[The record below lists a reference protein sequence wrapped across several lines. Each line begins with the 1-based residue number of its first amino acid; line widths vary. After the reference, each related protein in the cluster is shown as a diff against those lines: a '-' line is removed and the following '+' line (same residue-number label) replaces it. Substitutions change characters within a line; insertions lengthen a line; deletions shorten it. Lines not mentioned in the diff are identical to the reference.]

1 MARRYYVIQGQDD
14 LRKIAEKTYGDP
26 ELSKKLA
33 DYNGI
38 FDPTLLL
45 VGQSIE
51 TPSKRE
57 LLGRRRRTRAISTEL
72 TPPHGLEEVLATFG
86 DIRKYIKE
94 DGTLDEKWE
103 SEHLGRARLPFSIP
117 LSWDLSAAVRTL
129 YCHKKLTDIFVEV
142 FTTIEKEGLKDQVKT
157 YGGCYNYRQK
167 RKNTKLSTHSW
178 GIAID
183 LNPLS
188 RTAQWADITIVDNII
203 RCMPLLIEE
212 AKNLSGSD
220 PQNLQKIVDSFNN
233 KENLR
238 KMIEI
243 MGEYLRELAVKGIYI
258 PEAAKVFAEMK
269 EDE

>member
-1 MARRYYVIQGQDD
+1 MASRYYVIQGQDD
-14 LRKIAEKTYGDP
+14 LRKIAKKIYGDP

-38 FDPTLLL
+38 FDPRLIL

-51 TPSKRE
+51 IPSKRD
-57 LLGRRRRTRAISTEL
+57 LLGRRRKTRAISGEL

-94 DGTLDEKWE
+94 DGTLDGKWE
-103 SEHLGRARLPFSIP
+103 SDQLARAKLPFSIP
-117 LSWDLSAAVRTL
+117 LSWDPSKAVKTL

-167 RKNTKLSTHSW
+167 RKNSKLSTHSW

-183 LNPLS
+183 LNPQTN
-188 RTAQWADITIVDNII
+188 RMGTAGDMHPEVVEI
-203 RCMPLLIEE
+203 
-212 AKNLSGSD
+212 
-220 PQNLQKIVDSFNN
+220 
-233 KENLR
+233 LR
-238 KMIEI
+238 KAGFKWGGDWPRDGKDPMHFQFCT
-243 MGEYLRELAVKGIYI
+243 GY
-258 PEAAKVFAEMK
+258 
-269 EDE
+269 